1 MKDLE
6 IIENI
11 RAGKREKAL
20 KFLYKE
26 FPKVQANVCRSGGSK
41 EEAEEIFSDA
51 LLLMIE
57 KVSHPQFELSSK
69 LTTYLYGIA
78 RFLWLN
84 ELKKSRRKHELEWSE
99 TLILTAEDLDYDS
112 DEEEQLQVLEQ
123 VISKVS
129 EKCQKIFNLF
139 YFQKKSM
146 QEIADLLGFSNLN
159 SAKTQKYKCIERA
172 TVLAQEFQSKS
183 YQS

>member
-1 MKDLE
+1 M
-6 IIENI
+6 
-11 RAGKREKAL
+11 
-20 KFLYKE
+20 
-26 FPKVQANVCRSGGSK
+26 
-41 EEAEEIFSDA
+41 
-51 LLLMIE
+51 
-57 KVSHPQFELSSK
+57 
-69 LTTYLYGIA
+69 
-78 RFLWLN
+78 
-84 ELKKSRRKHELEWSE
+84 EWSE